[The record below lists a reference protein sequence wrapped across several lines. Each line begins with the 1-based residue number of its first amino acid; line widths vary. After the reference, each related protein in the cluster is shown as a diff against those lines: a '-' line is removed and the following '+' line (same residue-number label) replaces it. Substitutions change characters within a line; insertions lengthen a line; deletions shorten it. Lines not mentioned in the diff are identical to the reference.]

1 MIVVLIFLKNFLKI
15 KLIRLTAK
23 NIFSCQ
29 NIKYLTKGIK
39 YLTRLRLGLSGLDEH
54 KFKNNCQDTY

>member
-1 MIVVLIFLKNFLKI
+1 MIVVLIFLKFFKKL

-23 NIFSCQ
+23 NMFSSQ

-39 YLTRLRLGLSGLDEH
+39 YLTRLRLGLSRLDER
-54 KFKNNCQDTY
+54 KIKNNCQDTY